1 MKTYI
6 LFNNKRIET
15 MIDIEQVLANELN
28 IKPWQANAAI
38 SLINEDNTIP
48 FIARY
53 RKEATGGLDDEILRK
68 LNERLTYLQKLNER
82 KRHILNSIEKQGKL
96 TLDLEN
102 EINDVETLV
111 ELEDLYRPYKQKKT
125 TRAAKAREKGLE
137 KLALTIYDQK
147 MDCSIDTEAQK
158 YITDEVPT
166 IDDAKQ
172 GANDIIADIISDKA
186 SFRRFIRDISI
197 KKGKFIVE
205 SKNKEESSEY
215 EMYYDYSENISDIPQ
230 HRILAINR
238 GENENILKVKLEAPL
253 KNIQYFL
260 EDEVLINYSKT
271 PEAMEYN
278 KYTTEFIKK
287 AIKDSYKRLIAPAI
301 EREIRTIL
309 TDVAEDKSIKVFK
322 KNLEQLLM
330 QPPIRNKV
338 VLGWDPAFRTGC
350 KLAVI
355 DEYGKVLDTSV
366 VYPTQP
372 QNKITE
378 TKDVVL
384 KLIDKYNVDLIALG
398 NGTASRESEKIIAD
412 IIKDTQVKYVIVNES
427 GASVY
432 SASNLAREE
441 FPDYDVTER
450 GAISIARRLQDP
462 LAELVKIDP
471 KSIGVG
477 QYQHDM
483 NAKKLDES
491 LEGIVE
497 RSVNNVGVDL
507 NTASATLM
515 EHVAGVSSKIA
526 KNIVEYRQTHG
537 LFVDRNQLLK
547 VPGIGAKT
555 FEQCAGFMRIYSPK
569 NVLDTTCV
577 HPESYDTTLALL
589 SIYGYDLDDV
599 RNGGVNIEVD
609 DIEKMAN
616 ELDVGE
622 WTLRDIID
630 ELRKPGRDPREKL
643 DAPQLRSDVIDIE
656 DLEEGMILEGVV
668 RNVVDFGAFVDIGVH
683 QDGLVHISELIE
695 DKFVRH
701 PMDIVNVGDIV
712 EVRVLSVDIERSR
725 ISLSMIL

>member
-15 MIDIEQVLANELN
+15 MIDIEQVIANELN

-166 IDDAKQ
+166 IEDAKQ

>member
-1 MKTYI
+1 
-6 LFNNKRIET
+6 
-15 MIDIEQVLANELN
+15 MIDIEQVIANELN

-166 IDDAKQ
+166 IEDAKQ

-384 KLIDKYNVDLIALG
+384 KLIDQYNVDLIALG

-507 NTASATLM
+507 NTASVTLM

>member
-1 MKTYI
+1 
-6 LFNNKRIET
+6 
-15 MIDIEQVLANELN
+15 MIDIEQVIANELN

-147 MDCSIDTEAQK
+147 MDCSINTEAQK

-166 IDDAKQ
+166 IEDAKQ

>member
-1 MKTYI
+1 
-6 LFNNKRIET
+6 
-15 MIDIEQVLANELN
+15 MIDIEQVIANELN

-166 IDDAKQ
+166 IEDAKQ

-695 DKFVRH
+695 EKFVRH

>member
-1 MKTYI
+1 
-6 LFNNKRIET
+6 
-15 MIDIEQVLANELN
+15 MIDIEQVIANELN

-166 IDDAKQ
+166 IEDAKQ
-172 GANDIIADIISDKA
+172 EANDIIADIISDKA

-197 KKGKFIVE
+197 KKGKVIVE

-609 DIEKMAN
+609 DIEKMAK
-616 ELDVGE
+616 ELGVGE

>member
-1 MKTYI
+1 
-6 LFNNKRIET
+6 
-15 MIDIEQVLANELN
+15 MIDIEQVIANELN

-166 IDDAKQ
+166 IEDAKQ

>member
-1 MKTYI
+1 
-6 LFNNKRIET
+6 
-15 MIDIEQVLANELN
+15 MIDIEQVIANELN

-125 TRAAKAREKGLE
+125 TRAAKAREKGFE

-166 IDDAKQ
+166 IEDAKQ

>member
-1 MKTYI
+1 
-6 LFNNKRIET
+6 

-166 IDDAKQ
+166 IEDAKQ

>member
-1 MKTYI
+1 
-6 LFNNKRIET
+6 
-15 MIDIEQVLANELN
+15 MIDIEQVIANELN

-96 TLDLEN
+96 TLGLEN

-166 IDDAKQ
+166 IEDAKQ

-616 ELDVGE
+616 ELGVGE

>member
-1 MKTYI
+1 
-6 LFNNKRIET
+6 
-15 MIDIEQVLANELN
+15 MIDIEQVIANELN

-166 IDDAKQ
+166 IEDAKQ

-398 NGTASRESEKIIAD
+398 NGTASRESEKIIVD

>member
-1 MKTYI
+1 
-6 LFNNKRIET
+6 
-15 MIDIEQVLANELN
+15 MIDIEQVIANELN

-53 RKEATGGLDDEILRK
+53 RKEATGGLDDELLRK

-166 IDDAKQ
+166 IEDAKQ

-412 IIKDTQVKYVIVNES
+412 VIKDTQVKYVIVNES

-616 ELDVGE
+616 ELGVGE

>member
-1 MKTYI
+1 
-6 LFNNKRIET
+6 
-15 MIDIEQVLANELN
+15 MIDIEQVIANELN

-166 IDDAKQ
+166 IEDAKQ

-526 KNIVEYRQTHG
+526 KNIMEYRQTHG

-616 ELDVGE
+616 ELGVGE

>member
-1 MKTYI
+1 
-6 LFNNKRIET
+6 
-15 MIDIEQVLANELN
+15 MIDIEQVIANELN

-166 IDDAKQ
+166 IEDAKQ

-197 KKGKFIVE
+197 KKGKFIIE

>member
-1 MKTYI
+1 
-6 LFNNKRIET
+6 
-15 MIDIEQVLANELN
+15 MIDIEQVIANELN

-616 ELDVGE
+616 ELGVGE

>member
-1 MKTYI
+1 
-6 LFNNKRIET
+6 
-15 MIDIEQVLANELN
+15 MIDIEQVIANELN

-147 MDCSIDTEAQK
+147 MDCSINTEAQK

-166 IDDAKQ
+166 IEDAKQ

-577 HPESYDTTLALL
+577 HPESYDTTLTLL